1 MPPLRGI
8 GEAVPRTR
16 VLYARG
22 SDLADGFPVL
32 DLVPPSA
39 LRTSQG
45 APGLNVDYY
54 ARHTMDGAPLYS
66 RTDSTVDANWHDGA
80 PRSDMNVD
88 DFGVRW
94 TGSFI
99 PPLTGTYR
107 LGLVGAGEVQV
118 YLDDRLLVRSGDPT
132 HDGGCPEPRR
142 AEAAPP
148 RRPGRPPVGDRLD
161 APETDRGG
169 P

>member
-22 SDLADGFPVL
+22 SDLAEGFPVL

-66 RTDSTVDANWHDGA
+66 RTDSTVDANWHDWA

-88 DFGVRW
+88 DFSGRW
-94 TGSFI
+94 PGSFI

-107 LGLVGAGEVQV
+107 LAVIGTVKFHRF
-118 YLDDRLLVRSGDPT
+118 LDYRLHVRSFDP
-132 HDGGCPEPRR
+132 
-142 AEAAPP
+142 PP
-148 RRPGRPPVGDRLD
+148 D
-161 APETDRGG
+161 
-169 P
+169 